1 MRDETSVVIGGELGV
16 HSIRRLEGYCRYG
29 EQFSAIVWGK
39 SNVRDNGMDDDKLY
53 YDIVVLGSS
62 RVFCYDEWD
71 WLYSPVRHFILDR
84 A

>member
-39 SNVRDNGMDDDKLY
+39 SNAHENGMDDNK
-53 YDIVVLGSS
+53 
-62 RVFCYDEWD
+62 
-71 WLYSPVRHFILDR
+71 
-84 A
+84 